1 VLAES
6 NPSIFEERKEVI
18 KMKKRIWV
26 ISLAVA
32 LVVAFGLVALAQD
45 VVKGKVEAL
54 NKDAKKITISGTEYS
69 LSADAAQAKVAV
81 GDQVE
86 ATVEGKVVKKLTKKE
101 M

>member
-26 ISLAVA
+26 ISLVVA

-54 NKDAKKITISGTEYS
+54 DKDAKKITISGAEYS
-69 LSADAAQAKVAV
+69 LSDEAAQAKVKV
-81 GDQVE
+81 GDEVE
-86 ATVEGKVVKKLTKKE
+86 ATVEGKVVKKLTEKK